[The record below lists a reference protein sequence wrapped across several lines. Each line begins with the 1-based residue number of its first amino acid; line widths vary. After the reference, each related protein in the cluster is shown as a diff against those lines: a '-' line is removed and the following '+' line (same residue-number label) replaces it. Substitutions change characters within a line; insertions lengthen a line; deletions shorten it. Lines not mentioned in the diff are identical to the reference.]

1 MMNTDADTIEFLQSL
16 KRPETMLIKEY
27 GKYSERTR
35 EAVYDGREQNY
46 SVRKSFTE
54 TGLKVHS
61 SRSLIEYIKSE
72 LNRRGKETGKNSTLK
87 IGISGGTFCADDDFS
102 EGICE
107 YTRVLS
113 QQWNVLAGINGRIM
127 NHEEFLMALLKLS
140 PSIQDFHKKYK
151 AFLKVRIIGKS
162 TMTSN
167 PVFVEG
173 EAESGYM
180 VKYKLETGQ
189 SAEDQVPDG
198 FKVQVPYVKASDKK
212 YDIDVDVQIM
222 NGSNNQLQ
230 IKVNI
235 PLLEKVEEDAI
246 LDEIKSIKEQIS
258 KYSDMLVLSDI

>member
-1 MMNTDADTIEFLQSL
+1 
-16 KRPETMLIKEY
+16 
-27 GKYSERTR
+27 
-35 EAVYDGREQNY
+35 
-46 SVRKSFTE
+46 
-54 TGLKVHS
+54 
-61 SRSLIEYIKSE
+61 
-72 LNRRGKETGKNSTLK
+72 
-87 IGISGGTFCADDDFS
+87 
-102 EGICE
+102 
-107 YTRVLS
+107 
-113 QQWNVLAGINGRIM
+113 
-127 NHEEFLMALLKLS
+127 
-140 PSIQDFHKKYK
+140 
-151 AFLKVRIIGKS
+151 
-162 TMTSN
+162 
-167 PVFVEG
+167 
-173 EAESGYM
+173 M